1 MNLRRLLDIR
11 RRYGWS
17 DFRAD
22 ARAGALLGLAAIP
35 VTLALGVASG
45 MGPAAAF
52 YTATIMA
59 FFAALFGGTRALWSG
74 AAISL
79 AVLTAVVLREPGIG
93 PAEMALVVTM
103 AGAFQILFGWAG
115 LARFAT
121 YIPYSVLAGFLAGI
135 AVILIESQIRM
146 LLDAEARFDTFAV
159 FGIALA
165 ILIVWPRLVKTP
177 FRGTAVALV
186 AATLA
191 AIALFPGADRLGALP
206 QSLPAPVLDM
216 PTPDFVLEA
225 VGPALI
231 IAVIGSVQA
240 VHRALSADSIT
251 GAQHAPNRELFG
263 QGVGN
268 VVGGMFGAMPGTA
281 NEATEFSLRAGART
295 VVCRIVGCAVLAAVV
310 LGLGRFSALIPVPAI
325 TALLLVLAW
334 RTVDWR
340 FLRNVREIPRGYGV
354 AMLATAA
361 LTALVD
367 PLLGLAFGMLV
378 AGLIQSARQEQAEVD
393 SVISMPP
400 LDATVIGEGDPW
412 AARAGMLAFVGAV
425 TLASSRKLMR
435 MLGDDIRQH
444 EAVILDFSRTG
455 SIDDSAAHV
464 LATLADQAHASGTA
478 LVVLGPSSPVEEML
492 RAFGVLR
499 HVPKGRMAD
508 TPERARQLL
517 ADILG
522 HERPGGG

>member
-79 AVLTAVVLREPGIG
+79 AVLTAAVLREPGIG

-103 AGAFQILFGWAG
+103 AGAFQILFAWAG
-115 LARFAT
+115 FARFAT
-121 YIPYSVLAGFLAGI
+121 YVPYSVLAGFFAAIAFILA
-135 AVILIESQIRM
+135 ESQVRM
-146 LLDAEARFDTFAV
+146 LLDAEARFDTLAV

-165 ILIVWPRLVKTP
+165 VLLVWPRLVKTP
-177 FRGTAVALV
+177 FRGTAVAVV

-191 AIALFPGADRLGALP
+191 AVALFPGAERLNALP
-206 QSLPAPVLDM
+206 QILPVPVLVI

-225 VGPALI
+225 LGPALI
-231 IAVIGSVQA
+231 IAVIASVQA
-240 VHRALSADSIT
+240 VQHALSADSIT
-251 GAQHAPNRELFG
+251 GAQHRTNRELFG
-263 QGVGN
+263 QGLGN
-268 VVGGMFGAMPGTA
+268 IVGGMFGAMPGTA
-281 NEATEFSLRAGART
+281 NDATEISLRAGART
-295 VVCRIVGCAVLAAVV
+295 VVCRIVGCAVLAAVL

-325 TALLLVLAW
+325 AALLLVLAW

-340 FLRNVREIPRGYGV
+340 FLRNLLEIPRGYGV
-354 AMLATAA
+354 AMLATAG

-367 PLLGLAFGMLV
+367 PLLGLAFGMLI
-378 AGLIQSARQEQAEVD
+378 AGLVQCARQERAELD
-393 SVISMPP
+393 SVISTP
-400 LDATVIGEGDPW
+400 LLDSTVVGEGDPW
-412 AARAGMLAFVGAV
+412 AARAGMLAFVGTV

-435 MLGDDIRQH
+435 ILGDDIRQH
-444 EAVILDFSRTG
+444 EAVILDFTRTG

-464 LATLADQAHASGTA
+464 LATLADQAHAKGTE
-478 LVVLGPSSPVEEML
+478 LVVLGPSEPVREML
-492 RAFGVLR
+492 EAFGVLKNL
-499 HVPKGRMAD
+499 PKGRVTD
-508 TPERARQLL
+508 TPERARQQL
-517 ADILG
+517 ADILR
-522 HERPGGG
+522 HKRPGSA

>member
-1 MNLRRLLDIR
+1 MNLRRLFETW

-93 PAEMALVVTM
+93 PAELALVVTM
-103 AGAFQILFGWAG
+103 AGAFQILFARTG

-121 YIPYSVLAGFLAGI
+121 YIPYSVLAGFFAGI
-135 AVILIESQIRM
+135 AVILIVSQLRM
-146 LLDAEARFDTFAV
+146 LLDAEARFDTLAV

-165 ILIVWPRLVKTP
+165 VLLVWPRLVKTR

-191 AIALFPGADRLGALP
+191 AIALFPGAERLGALP
-206 QSLPAPVLDM
+206 QTLPVPVLAM
-216 PTPDFVLEA
+216 PTPDFVLDA
-225 VGPALI
+225 VGPALV
-231 IAVIGSVQA
+231 IAVIASVQA
-240 VHRALSADSIT
+240 VQHAMSADTIT

-268 VVGGMFGAMPGTA
+268 VVGGIFGALPGTA
-281 NEATEFSLRAGART
+281 NDATEISLRAGART

-325 TALLLVLAW
+325 AALLLVLAC

-340 FLRNVREIPRGYGV
+340 FLRNLLEIPRGYGV

-367 PLLGLAFGMLV
+367 PLLGLAFGMVV
-378 AGLIQSARQEQAEVD
+378 AGLVQSARQEEAELD
-393 SVISMPP
+393 SVISTP
-400 LDATVIGEGDPW
+400 LLDVTVTGESDPR
-412 AARAGMLAFVGAV
+412 AERAGTLAFVGV
-425 TLASSRKLMR
+425 ITLASSRKLMR
-435 MLGDDIRQH
+435 MLGDDIRRH
-444 EAVILDFSRTG
+444 EAVILDFTRTG

-464 LATLADQAHASGTA
+464 LSRLADRAHANGTD
-478 LVVLGPSSPVEEML
+478 LVVLGPSEPVQEML
-492 RAFGVLR
+492 EVFGVLR
-499 HVPKGRMAD
+499 HVPKGRVTE
-508 TPERARQLL
+508 TPERARQQL
-517 ADILG
+517 ADILRHKRRRG
-522 HERPGGG
+522 V

>member
-1 MNLRRLLDIR
+1 MNLRRLFETW
-11 RRYGWS
+11 RRYGWR

-79 AVLTAVVLREPGIG
+79 AVLTAVALREPGIG
-93 PAEMALVVTM
+93 PAQMTLVVTM
-103 AGAFQILFGWAG
+103 AGAFQILFAWTGI
-115 LARFAT
+115 ARFAT
-121 YIPYSVLAGFLAGI
+121 YVPYSVLAGFFAGI
-135 AVILIESQIRM
+135 AVILAESQLRL
-146 LLDAEARFDTFAV
+146 LLDAEARFDTLAV

-165 ILIVWPRLVKTP
+165 VLLVWPRLVKTP

-191 AIALFPGADRLGALP
+191 AIGLFPGAERLGAMP
-206 QSLPAPVLDM
+206 QTLPAAVLAM
-216 PTPDFVLEA
+216 PTSDFVLEA
-225 VGPALI
+225 VGPALV
-231 IAVIGSVQA
+231 IAAIASVQA
-240 VHRALSADSIT
+240 VQHALSADSIT
-251 GAQHAPNRELFG
+251 GAQHAPNREVFG

-281 NEATEFSLRAGART
+281 NDATEISLRAGART

-310 LGLGRFSALIPVPAI
+310 LGLGRFSALIPIPAI
-325 TALLLVLAW
+325 AALLLVLAW

-340 FLRNVREIPRGYGV
+340 FLRNLLEIPRGYGA
-354 AMLATAA
+354 AMLATAG
-361 LTALVD
+361 LTASVD
-367 PLLGLAFGMLV
+367 PLLGLAFGMVV
-378 AGLIQSARQEQAEVD
+378 AGLVRSARREQAEPD
-393 SVISMPP
+393 SVISTPLLDSTVTEDGEPP
-400 LDATVIGEGDPW
+400 
-412 AARAGMLAFVGAV
+412 AARAGMLAFVGTV

-435 MLGDDIRQH
+435 ILGDDIRQH
-444 EAVILDFSRTG
+444 EAVILDFTRTG

-464 LATLADQAHASGTA
+464 LATLADRAHANGTA
-478 LVVLGPSSPVEEML
+478 LIVLGPSEPVAAML
-492 RAFGVLR
+492 KAFGVLT
-499 HVPKGRMAD
+499 HVPKGRMTD
-508 TPERARQLL
+508 TSERARQQL
-517 ADILG
+517 ADILR
-522 HERPGGG
+522 HKRPGGG

>member
-1 MNLRRLLDIR
+1 MNLRRPFETW
-11 RRYGWS
+11 RRYGWR

-74 AAISL
+74 AAMSL

-103 AGAFQILFGWAG
+103 AGVFQILFAWTGI
-115 LARFAT
+115 ARFAT
-121 YIPYSVLAGFLAGI
+121 RVPYSVLAGFFAGI
-135 AVILIESQIRM
+135 AVILAESQVRL

-165 ILIVWPRLVKTP
+165 VLLVWPRLVKTR

-186 AATLA
+186 AATVA
-191 AIALFPGADRLGALP
+191 AIVLFPGAERLGAIPQTLP
-206 QSLPAPVLDM
+206 VPVLDM
-216 PTPDFVLEA
+216 PTPGFVLEA
-225 VGPALI
+225 VGPALA
-231 IAVIGSVQA
+231 IAAIASVQA
-240 VHRALSADSIT
+240 VRHALSADSIA

-268 VVGGMFGAMPGTA
+268 VVGGIFGAMPGTA
-281 NEATEFSLRAGART
+281 NEATEISLKAGART
-295 VVCRIVGCAVLAAVV
+295 VVCRIVGCAVLAAAV

-325 TALLLVLAW
+325 AALLLVLAW
-334 RTVDWR
+334 RTIDWR
-340 FLRNVREIPRGYGV
+340 FLRNLPKIPRGYGA
-354 AMLATAA
+354 AMLATAG

-378 AGLIQSARQEQAEVD
+378 AGLVRSARQKQSELD
-393 SVISMPP
+393 SAISTP
-400 LDATVIGEGDPW
+400 LLDSTAVEDGDPR
-412 AARAGMLAFVGAV
+412 AGRAGMLAFVGAV
-425 TLASSRKLMR
+425 TLASSRKPMR
-435 MLGDDIRQH
+435 MLGDDIRRH
-444 EAVILDFSRTG
+444 EAAILDFTRTR
-455 SIDDSAAHV
+455 SIDDSAAHL
-464 LATLADQAHASGTA
+464 LATLADQAHANGTE
-478 LVVLGPSSPVEEML
+478 LVVLGPSESVREML
-492 RAFGVLR
+492 EAFGVLR
-499 HVPKGRMAD
+499 HVPRGRVTD
-508 TPERARQLL
+508 TPERARQQL
-517 ADILG
+517 ADLL
-522 HERPGGG
+522 ERKRPRGA